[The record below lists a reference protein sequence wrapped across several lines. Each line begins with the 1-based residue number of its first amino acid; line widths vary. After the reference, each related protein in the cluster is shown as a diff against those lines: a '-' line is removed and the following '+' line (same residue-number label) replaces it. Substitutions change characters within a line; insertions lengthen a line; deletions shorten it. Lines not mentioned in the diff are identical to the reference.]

1 MMLSDIYHALRMIV
15 RAPVLSAVVVLSL
28 GVGIGVNTVVFSW
41 IQNTIVHPLPGVED
55 SGRLHL
61 IESRSDT
68 GSYPGMSWLEYR
80 DLCQRLTSMPDL
92 IAFRMAPFYIGEP
105 GRIERTYGQLVS
117 GNYFSA
123 LRLRPAL
130 GRFLRPDEADRP
142 GTEPVAV
149 ISYSL
154 WQSRYTG
161 AAAVVGRTIRVNGR
175 ELTVVGVAPRR
186 FQGTVL
192 GLSFD
197 LWVPATMAQVLVE
210 GSPDMQNRASRGFA
224 VMGQLPPRVSEAS
237 AQFELD
243 SVMAALAQEFPETNR
258 NVHGEL
264 LTFWNAPRGPQRLF
278 AAALAVLQ
286 GLMLL
291 LLLAVCGNTANLVLA
306 RASARQREMGVRLAL
321 GASPWRAVRLMLSE
335 NVVLAVL
342 GGLLGFAI
350 AAWWTPT
357 LIELPLSGLPIRFQ
371 VQVDQAALVFA
382 VLLGIA
388 CGVLTGAAPA
398 LQVSRLDPQVAFRTG
413 SQFGGRSV
421 MRNVLMAIEVAL
433 ATVVLIIAGLFLRSF
448 ADTHSTDT
456 GFQRQGV
463 LLAAYD
469 LNGRPMSADRSAFA
483 RTFASRLL
491 AGLNA
496 LPSVE
501 AAAVSS
507 SVPLDIHGLPSR
519 TFVLEGHARTDGAL
533 DEALTNTVT
542 PGYFSV
548 MKIPLVA
555 GMDFTALDDV
565 SAPAQAIV
573 NEEFIRQYLNG
584 ARPETAVGRRL
595 QSRGATYLVIGVAR
609 NSLYDAFGEPPTP
622 IIYLSY
628 RDRAMLAGEI
638 HVRARMGSEAS
649 VASDIRRVMR
659 TLDSDLPLFNVRT
672 LDDHVETN
680 LVFRRVPARLFAILG
695 PLLLALAASGIYAVV
710 SYTVSRRSREVGVR
724 MALGATARRV
734 VAEFLAE
741 NLGVVVVGAL
751 AGWLLTF
758 VIALDI
764 VGVDTIDA
772 SVFAGV
778 PLLLLIVAGVACW
791 IPARRATLVE
801 PMIVL
806 RED

>member
-1 MMLSDIYHALRMIV
+1 MVRDLHHALRMMV

-41 IQNTIVHPLPGVED
+41 LQGTIIHPLPGVAH

-61 IESRSDT
+61 IEPRSDRD
-68 GSYPGMSWLEYR
+68 SYPGMSWLEYR
-80 DLCQRLTSMPDL
+80 DLHDRLTSLPDL

-123 LRLRPAL
+123 LGVRPAL
-130 GRFLRPDEADRP
+130 GRFVRPEEADRP

-154 WQSRYTG
+154 WQSRYGGTG
-161 AAAVVGRTIRVNGR
+161 DVVGRTIRVNGR
-175 ELTVVGVAPRR
+175 ELIVIGVAPQR
-186 FQGTVL
+186 FQGSVL

-197 LWVPATMAQVLVE
+197 LWVPATMGPVLLD
-210 GSPDMQNRASRGFA
+210 GSPPITNRTSRGYA
-224 VMGQLPPRVSEAS
+224 ALGWLREDVPAAS
-237 AQFELD
+237 AQLELD
-243 SVMAALAQEFPETNR
+243 RAMAQLAKEFPESNR
-258 NVHGEL
+258 NMRADL

-335 NVVLAVL
+335 HVVLSVI

-357 LIELPLSGLPIRFQ
+357 LIALPLTGLPIRFQ
-371 VQVDQAALVFA
+371 IQVDQAALAFA
-382 VLLGIA
+382 VVLGLA
-388 CGVLTGAAPA
+388 CGILTGVAPA
-398 LQVSRLDPQVAFRTG
+398 VQVSQLDPHAALRAG
-413 SQFGGRSV
+413 SQSAGRSV
-421 MRNVLMAIEVAL
+421 TRNVLMAVEVAL
-433 ATVVLIIAGLFLRSF
+433 AAGVLIVAGLFFRSF

-456 GFQRQGV
+456 GFRREGV

-469 LNGRPMSADRSAFA
+469 LNGRPIGPDRSAFA
-483 RTFASRLL
+483 RNFASRLL
-491 AGLNA
+491 AAMNSLS
-496 LPSVE
+496 SVE

-519 TFVLEGHARTDGAL
+519 TFTLEGHARTDGAL
-533 DEALTNTVT
+533 EEAVTNTVT
-542 PGYFSV
+542 PGYLSL
-548 MKIPLVA
+548 MKIPLVTGA
-555 GMDFTALDDV
+555 DFAALDDV
-565 SAPAQAIV
+565 AAPAQAIV
-573 NEEFIRQYLNG
+573 NEEFARRYLDG
-584 ARPETAVGRRL
+584 GRVETVVGRRL
-595 QSRGATYLVIGVAR
+595 ESRGTTYVVVGVAR
-609 NSLYDAFGEPPTP
+609 NSLYNAFGEPPTP
-622 IIYLSY
+622 MIYLSY
-628 RDRAMLAGEI
+628 RDRPVLSGEI
-638 HVRARMGSEAS
+638 HVRARTGAEAS
-649 VASDIRRVMR
+649 ITSDIRRVVR
-659 TLDSDLPLFNVRT
+659 NLDPDLPLFNVRT
-672 LDDHVETN
+672 LVDHVETN

-695 PLLLALAASGIYAVV
+695 PLLLVLAASGIYAVV
-710 SYTVSRRSREVGVR
+710 SYTVSLRTREVGVR
-724 MALGATARRV
+724 MALGASARRV

-741 NLGVVVVGAL
+741 HLGVVIAGTV

-758 VIALDI
+758 VIALDV

-772 SVFAGV
+772 SVFGGV

-801 PMIVL
+801 PMVVL

>member
-1 MMLSDIYHALRMIV
+1 MLNDFHHALRMIA

-41 IQNTIVHPLPGVED
+41 LQGTIVHPLPGVED

-80 DLCQRLTSMPDL
+80 DLRQRLTSVPDL

-123 LRLRPAL
+123 LRLRPAV

-142 GTEPVAV
+142 GIEPVAV

-161 AAAVVGRTIRVNGR
+161 AADVVGRTIRVNGR

-197 LWVPATMAQVLVE
+197 LWVPATMAQVLVD
-210 GSPDMQNRASRGFA
+210 GSPDMQNRASRGYA
-224 VMGQLPPRVSEAS
+224 VMGQLRRGVSEAS

-243 SVMAALAQEFPETNR
+243 GVMAALAHEFPQSNR
-258 NVHGEL
+258 NMRGEV

-291 LLLAVCGNTANLVLA
+291 LLLAVCGNTASLVLA

-335 NVVLAVL
+335 SVVLSVA
-342 GGLLGFAI
+342 GGFLGFAI

-357 LIELPLSGLPIRFQ
+357 LIALPLSGLPIRFQ
-371 VQVDQAALVFA
+371 IQVDQAALAFA
-382 VLLGIA
+382 ILLGIA
-388 CGVLTGAAPA
+388 CGALTGAAPA
-398 LQVSRLDPQVAFRTG
+398 LQVSRLDPHAAFRTG
-413 SQFGGRSV
+413 SQSTGRSV

-433 ATVVLIIAGLFLRSF
+433 AIVVLIIAGLFLRSF
-448 ADTHSTDT
+448 ADTHTTDT

-469 LNGRPMSADRSAFA
+469 LNGRPIAADRSAFA
-483 RTFASRLL
+483 RMFASRLI

-496 LPSVE
+496 LPSIE

-507 SVPLDIHGLPSR
+507 SVPLDIHGLPAR
-519 TFVLEGHARTDGAL
+519 GFVLEGHARTDGTL

-555 GMDFTALDDV
+555 GVDFVALDDA
-565 SAPAQAIV
+565 SAPLQAIV
-573 NEEFIRQYLNG
+573 NEEFVHHYLDG
-584 ARPETAVGRRL
+584 ADSQTALGRRV
-595 QSRGATYLVIGVAR
+595 QSRGATYVVVGVAR
-609 NSLYDAFGEPPTP
+609 NSLYNAFGEPPTP

-628 RDRAMLAGEI
+628 RDRPMLAGEI
-638 HVRARMGSEAS
+638 HVRARTGSESS

-659 TLDSDLPLFNVRT
+659 ALDPDLPLFNVRT

-710 SYTVSRRSREVGVR
+710 SYTVSLRRREVGVR

-741 NLGVVVVGAL
+741 NLGVVVAGAL

-758 VIALDI
+758 VIALDV

-772 SVFAGV
+772 SVFGGV
-778 PLLLLIVAGVACW
+778 PLLLLVVAGVACW

-801 PMIVL
+801 PMVVL

>member
-1 MMLSDIYHALRMIV
+1 MIQDLHHGLRTIV

-41 IQNTIVHPLPGVED
+41 LQGTIVHPLPGVAD

-61 IESRSDT
+61 IEPRSGSD
-68 GSYPGMSWLEYR
+68 SYPGMSWLEYR
-80 DLCQRLTSMPDL
+80 DMRERVASFPDL
-92 IAFRMAPFYIGEP
+92 IAFRMAPFYIGDA

-123 LRLRPAL
+123 LGLRPQL
-130 GRFLRPDEADRP
+130 GRFLRPDEAERP

-154 WQSRYTG
+154 WQTRFGG
-161 AAAVVGRTIRVNGR
+161 AVDVVGRTIRINGR
-175 ELTVVGVAPRR
+175 ELIVVGVAPRR

-197 LWVPATMAQVLVE
+197 LWVPATMGPVLIE
-210 GSPDMQNRASRGFA
+210 GWQQMTNRASRGYA
-224 VMGQLPPRVSEAS
+224 AMARLGAGVSAAS
-237 AQFELD
+237 AQAD
-243 SVMAALAQEFPETNR
+243 VDRVMAQLAEEFPESNR
-258 NVHGEL
+258 NMRASV

-306 RASARQREMGVRLAL
+306 RASARQREMAVRLAL

-335 NVVLAVL
+335 NVVLSVI

-350 AAWWTPT
+350 AVWWTPT
-357 LIELPLSGLPIRFQ
+357 LIALPLTGLPIRFQ
-371 VQVDQAALVFA
+371 IQVNQIALAFA
-382 VLLGIA
+382 VLLGVA
-388 CGVLTGAAPA
+388 CGILTGAAPA
-398 LQVSRLDPQVAFRTG
+398 LQVSRLDPHVACRAG
-413 SQFGGRSV
+413 SQSTGRSV
-421 MRNVLMAIEVAL
+421 TRNVLMAIEVAL
-433 ATVVLIIAGLFLRSF
+433 AIVVLIVAGLFLRSF

-456 GFQRQGV
+456 GFQREGV

-469 LNGRPMSADRSAFA
+469 LNGRPIGADRSGFA

-491 AGLNA
+491 HGLNA

-519 TFVLEGHARTDGAL
+519 TFTVEGHARTDGIV
-533 DEALTNTVT
+533 DEAVTNTVT
-542 PGYFSV
+542 PGYLSV
-548 MKIPLVA
+548 MKIPLAA
-555 GMDFTALDDV
+555 GVDFAPLDDV

-573 NEEFIRQYLNG
+573 NEAFVRAYLDD
-584 ARPETAVGRRL
+584 ARPDTALGRRL
-595 QSRGATYLVIGVAR
+595 QSGGATYMIVGVAR
-609 NSLYDAFGEPPTP
+609 NSLYNAFGEPPTP

-628 RDRAMLAGEI
+628 RDRPMLAGEI
-638 HVRARMGSEAS
+638 HVRTRTGSDAS
-649 VASDIRRVMR
+649 VASDIRRVIAG
-659 TLDSDLPLFNVRT
+659 LDPDLPLFNVRT
-672 LDDHVETN
+672 LVDHVETN

-710 SYTVSRRSREVGVR
+710 SYTVSLRSREVGVR

-734 VAEFLAE
+734 MAEFLAE
-741 NLGVVVVGAL
+741 NLAVVVAGAI

-758 VIALDI
+758 IVALDV

-772 SVFAGV
+772 RVFAGV
-778 PLLLLIVAGVACW
+778 PLLLLVVAGIACW
-791 IPARRATLVE
+791 IPARRATMIE
-801 PMIVL
+801 PMVVL
-806 RED
+806 REE

>member
-1 MMLSDIYHALRMIV
+1 MLRDLHHALRMIV
-15 RAPVLSAVVVLSL
+15 RAPILSAVVVLSL
-28 GVGIGVNTVVFSW
+28 GVGIGVNTVVFCW
-41 IQNTIVHPLPGVED
+41 LQGTIVHPLPGVAD

-61 IESRSDT
+61 IEPRSDSD
-68 GSYPGMSWLEYR
+68 SYPGMSWLEYR
-80 DLCQRLTSMPDL
+80 DLHERLTSVSDL
-92 IAFRMAPFYIGEP
+92 IAFRMAPFYIGDP
-105 GRIERTYGQLVS
+105 GRIERAYGQLVS

-123 LRLRPAL
+123 LGLRPTL
-130 GRFLRPDEADRP
+130 GRFLRPDEAERP

-154 WQSRYTG
+154 WQTRFGG
-161 AAAVVGRTIRVNGR
+161 AADVVGRTIRVNGR
-175 ELTVVGVAPRR
+175 ELMVVGVAPRR

-197 LWVPATMAQVLVE
+197 LWVPATMGPVLIE
-210 GSPDMQNRASRGFA
+210 GSPQLTNRASRGYA
-224 VMGQLPPRVSEAS
+224 AMGRLRPGVSAAS
-237 AQFELD
+237 AQGEVD
-243 SVMAALAQEFPETNR
+243 RVMAQLAEEFPESNR
-258 NVHGEL
+258 NMRADV

-306 RASARQREMGVRLAL
+306 RASARHREMGVRLAL

-335 NVVLAVL
+335 TVVLSLIGAF
-342 GGLLGFAI
+342 LGFAI
-350 AAWWTPT
+350 AVGWTPT
-357 LIELPLSGLPIRFQ
+357 LIALPLTGLPIRFQ
-371 VQVDQAALVFA
+371 IRVDQSALAFAAF
-382 VLLGIA
+382 LGVA
-388 CGVLTGAAPA
+388 CGILTGAVPA
-398 LQVSRLDPQVAFRTG
+398 LQVSRLDPQVAFRAG
-413 SQFGGRSV
+413 SQSSGRSG
-421 MRNVLMAIEVAL
+421 MRNVLMAVEVAL
-433 ATVVLIIAGLFLRSF
+433 AIVVLIVAGLFLRSF
-448 ADTHSTDT
+448 ADTHGTDT
-456 GFQRQGV
+456 GFQRDGV

-469 LNGRPMSADRSAFA
+469 LNGRPIGTDRSGFA

-491 AGLNA
+491 RDLNA

-519 TFVLEGHARTDGAL
+519 TFTLEGHVRTDGIV
-533 DEALTNTVT
+533 DEAVTNTVT
-542 PGYFSV
+542 PGYLSL

-555 GMDFTALDDV
+555 GVDFAALDDV
-565 SAPAQAIV
+565 SAPGQAIV
-573 NEEFIRQYLNG
+573 NEEFVRQYLDG
-584 ARPETAVGRRL
+584 ARPATALGRRV
-595 QSRGATYLVIGVAR
+595 QSRGATYVIVGVAR
-609 NSLYDAFGEPPTP
+609 NALYNAFGEPPTP

-628 RDRAMLAGEI
+628 RDRPWLAGEI
-638 HVRARMGSEAS
+638 HVRARIGFEAA
-649 VASDIRRVMR
+649 VASDIRRVIR
-659 TLDSDLPLFNVRT
+659 ALDPDLPLFNVRT
-672 LDDHVETN
+672 LVDHVETN

-695 PLLLALAASGIYAVV
+695 PLLLVLAATGIYAVV

-741 NLGVVVVGAL
+741 NLAVVVVGAL
-751 AGWLLTF
+751 AGWLLTL
-758 VIALDI
+758 VIALDV

-772 SVFAGV
+772 SVFGGV
-778 PLLLLIVAGVACW
+778 PLLLLLVAAVACW
-791 IPARRATLVE
+791 IPARRATLIE

>member
-1 MMLSDIYHALRMIV
+1 MIRDLHHALRMIV
-15 RAPVLSAVVVLSL
+15 RAPVLSSVVVLSL

-41 IQNTIVHPLPGVED
+41 LQGTIVHPLPGVED

-61 IESRSDT
+61 IEPRSDT

-80 DLCQRLTSMPDL
+80 DLRQRLTSLPEL

-123 LRLRPAL
+123 LGLRPVV
-130 GRFLRPDEADRP
+130 GRFLLPGDADRP
-142 GTEPVAV
+142 GSEPVVV
-149 ISYSL
+149 ISYAL

-161 AAAVVGRTIRVNGR
+161 TADVVGRTIRINGR
-175 ELTVVGVAPRR
+175 ELTVIGVAPRR

-197 LWVPATMAQVLVE
+197 LWVPATMAPILID
-210 GSPDMQNRASRGFA
+210 GSTEMQNRASRGYA
-224 VMGQLPPRVSEAS
+224 AMGQLRRDVSAAS

-243 SVMAALAQEFPETNR
+243 GVMAALAKEFPESNR
-258 NVHGEL
+258 AMRGEV

-278 AAALAVLQ
+278 AVALAVLQ

-335 NVVLAVL
+335 NLVLSVI

-357 LIELPLSGLPIRFQ
+357 LIALPLTGFPIRFQ
-371 VQVDQAALVFA
+371 VQVDVAALVFA
-382 VLLGIA
+382 TLLGVA
-388 CGVLTGAAPA
+388 CGVLTGTAPA
-398 LQVSRLDPQVAFRTG
+398 LQVSRLDPHVAFRAG
-413 SQFGGRSV
+413 SQSKGRSL

-433 ATVVLIIAGLFLRSF
+433 AIVVLIIAGLFLRSF
-448 ADTHSTDT
+448 ADTHSTQT
-456 GFQRQGV
+456 GFQREGV

-469 LNGRPMSADRSAFA
+469 LNGRPMPADRAAFA
-483 RTFASRLL
+483 RTFALRLI
-491 AGLNA
+491 AGLNS

-519 TFVLEGHARTDGAL
+519 SFVLEGHARPDGAL

-555 GMDFTALDDV
+555 GVDFAPLDDA

-573 NEEFIRQYLNG
+573 NEEFARHYLDGADPGIALGRQ
-584 ARPETAVGRRL
+584 V
-595 QSRGATYLVIGVAR
+595 QSRGTTYVVVGVAR
-609 NSLYDAFGEPPTP
+609 NSLYNAFGEPPTP

-628 RDRAMLAGEI
+628 RDRPMLAGEI
-638 HVRARMGSEAS
+638 HVRARTGSEAA
-649 VASDIRRVMR
+649 VAPDIRRVVR
-659 TLDSDLPLFNVRT
+659 GLDGDLPLFNVRT
-672 LDDHVETN
+672 LVDHVETN

-710 SYTVSRRSREVGVR
+710 SYTVSLRRREVGVR
-724 MALGATARRV
+724 MALGASGRRV
-734 VAEFLAE
+734 VAEFLTE

-758 VIALDI
+758 VIALDV
-764 VGVDTIDA
+764 VGVDTLDV
-772 SVFAGV
+772 SVFGGV
-778 PLLLLIVAGVACW
+778 PLLLLIVAAVACW
-791 IPARRATLVE
+791 IPARRATLVD
-801 PMIVL
+801 PMVVL
-806 RED
+806 REE

>member
-1 MMLSDIYHALRMIV
+1 MMA
-15 RAPVLSAVVVLSL
+15 RAPVLSAVVMLSL

-41 IQNTIVHPLPGVED
+41 LQGTIVHPLPGVED

-68 GSYPGMSWLEYR
+68 GSYPGVSWLEYR
-80 DLCQRLTSMPDL
+80 DLRQRLTTMPEL

-123 LRLRPAL
+123 LRVRAAL

-142 GTEPVAV
+142 GGEPVVV

-154 WQSRYTG
+154 WQSRYAG
-161 AAAVVGRTIRVNGR
+161 AADALGRIIRVNGR
-175 ELTVVGVAPRR
+175 ELTVIGVAPRR

-197 LWVPATMAQVLVE
+197 LWVPATMAPVLVE

-224 VMGQLPPRVSEAS
+224 VMGHVRPGVSEAS
-237 AQFELD
+237 AQSELD
-243 SVMAALAQEFPETNR
+243 GVMATLAQEFPESNR
-258 NVHGEL
+258 HIRGEL

-321 GASPWRAVRLMLSE
+321 GASSWRAVRLMLSE
-335 NVVLAVL
+335 SIVLSIA
-342 GGLLGFAI
+342 GGLLGYAI
-350 AAWWTPT
+350 AVWWTPT
-357 LIELPLSGLPIRFQ
+357 LIALPLTGLPIRFQ
-371 VQVDQAALVFA
+371 IQVDQAALAFA
-382 VLLGIA
+382 VFLGTA
-388 CGVLTGAAPA
+388 CGILTGAAPA
-398 LQVSRLDPQVAFRTG
+398 LQVSRLDPHVAFRAG
-413 SQFGGRSV
+413 AQSAGRSV
-421 MRNVLMAIEVAL
+421 MRNVLMGVEAAL
-433 ATVVLIIAGLFLRSF
+433 AIVVLIIAGLFLRSF

-456 GFQRQGV
+456 GFQREGV

-469 LNGRPMSADRSAFA
+469 LNGRPMAADRSAFA
-483 RTFASRLL
+483 RTFASRLT

-496 LPSVE
+496 LPSIE
-501 AAAVSS
+501 SAAISS

-519 TFVLEGHARTDGAL
+519 SFLLEGRARTDGTL

-555 GMDFTALDDV
+555 GVDFVALDDAA
-565 SAPAQAIV
+565 APAQAIV
-573 NEEFIRQYLNG
+573 NEEFVRQYLDG
-584 ARPETAVGRRL
+584 VRPETALGRRL
-595 QSRGATYLVIGVAR
+595 QNRGATYVIVGVAR
-609 NSLYDAFGEPPTP
+609 NSLYNAFGEPPTP

-628 RDRAMLAGEI
+628 RDRPMLAGEI
-638 HVRARMGSEAS
+638 HVRARTGSETS
-649 VASDIRRVMR
+649 VVADIRRVMR
-659 TLDSDLPLFNVRT
+659 ALDPDLPLFNVRT

-710 SYTVSRRSREVGVR
+710 SYTVSLRRREVGVR
-724 MALGATARRV
+724 MALGATAHRV

-741 NLGVVVVGAL
+741 NLGVVAAGAI
-751 AGWLLTF
+751 AGWLVTF
-758 VIALDI
+758 VIALDV

-772 SVFAGV
+772 SVFGGV
-778 PLLLLIVAGVACW
+778 PLLLLLVAAVACW

-801 PMIVL
+801 PMVVL
-806 RED
+806 REE